1 LFKKLDTDIFE
12 AKIINKAIRISMNID
27 KTKGIKLA
35 LCGIENV
42 SEVVLPSDYVVFGD
56 WMSEIISNEPPHR
69 PQLFPFDFEHKEIQ
83 SKNDILAQDKRV
95 RDIYEMLLPLLAAE
109 LNKLHNLDSS
119 TKQWEVV
126 IGYWLRHF
134 LDALMVRFVLVSAA
148 MRTDID
154 HIYMLDVSN
163 IDILPQPESRNAFA
177 VLCNSSRTWNQFI
190 VSKIAKIII
199 DNSGSDWSTT
209 SVVAKSFSNT
219 SKKNSKKTKASSSI
233 VNGVK
238 SIIKNLISLAG
249 KGISRLFPSEI
260 LMYSPNLNPYE
271 MFTLARKLGKIPF
284 IYFLK
289 ELPSI
294 DGRNFTSELI
304 LAGSQGT
311 QPNFDNRHIDLD
323 MRAGF
328 DGLIVSD
335 EMFSSLV
342 NELLSQ
348 SIPRCYIEGWS
359 QLNKELELLNLPKTV
374 KQIYVGSGI
383 ISDEILRL
391 YVSKMMD
398 KECEFIISQHGGVY
412 GFSLIQEKTE
422 YVEQRISD
430 KWISWGWKSSNVN
443 TVVPG
448 PALKGQL
455 KISKNSAKEFM
466 LIALPPVRFSPS
478 RLNYSDPYE
487 IVQSHANFISSLD
500 DSISNKVIIRPAP
513 NHREFSYVK
522 DFESRFYVSKKG
534 SFSDDLGRSKLFVCT
549 HNATT
554 MLEAL
559 FANIPTIIMLPKY
572 KYYTQH
578 YLREDAVHMIQEM
591 RDAGIYFDCPY
602 AARDQVNLIW
612 SDVDKWWNS
621 NEIQD
626 VVNKFCELYCSKSV
640 DYLGD
645 LARAIDGK

>member
-1 LFKKLDTDIFE
+1 M
-12 AKIINKAIRISMNID
+12 IRMNSD
-27 KTKGIKLA
+27 NTRDLKLA

-42 SEVVLPSDYVVFGD
+42 PDVSLPNDYVIFGD
-56 WMSEIISNEPPHR
+56 WMSEIICNEPSDR
-69 PQLFPFDFEHKEIQ
+69 PRLFPFDFEHKEIQ
-83 SKNDILAQDKRV
+83 SKDDILDQDKSV
-95 RDIYEMLLPLLAAE
+95 RDIYEMLLPLLAAA

-119 TKQWEVV
+119 TEQWEVV
-126 IGYWLRHF
+126 IGHWLRHF

-148 MRTDID
+148 MSADID
-154 HIYMLDVSN
+154 HIYMLDVSS
-163 IDILPQPESRNAFA
+163 IDVLPQPESRNAFA
-177 VLCNSSRTWNQFI
+177 ILCNSSRSWNQFI
-190 VSKIAKIII
+190 ISKIAKIIVA
-199 DNSGSDWSTT
+199 NSDADWPTT
-209 SVVAKSFSNT
+209 SVVVKST
-219 SKKNSKKTKASSSI
+219 SISLKSNSKSTKISLSI

-238 SIIKNLISLAG
+238 KLLRNVITLAS

-260 LMYSPNLNPYE
+260 LMYSPNLNLYE
-271 MFTLARKLGKIPF
+271 MVTLARKLGKIPF

-289 ELPSI
+289 ELPSF
-294 DGRNFTSELI
+294 DGRNFNSELI
-304 LAGSQGT
+304 SAGNQGSQA
-311 QPNFDNRHIDLD
+311 NSDHRHVDLD
-323 MRAGF
+323 MRADF
-328 DGLIVSD
+328 DGLMISD
-335 EMFSSLV
+335 DVFSSLV
-342 NELLSQ
+342 GELLSH

-359 QLNKELELLNLPKTV
+359 HLNKELDALNLPETV

-383 ISDEILRL
+383 ITDEILRL

-422 YVEQRISD
+422 YVEQRVSD

-448 PALKGQL
+448 PALRGKL
-455 KISKNSAKEFM
+455 KISNNRSRESM

-487 IVQSHANFISSLD
+487 IVQSHTNFISSLD
-500 DSISNKVIIRPAP
+500 DSISSKVIVRPAP

-522 DFESRFYVSKKG
+522 DFESSFYVSKKG
-534 SFSDDLGRSKLFVCT
+534 SFSDDLEKSKLFVCT

-559 FANIPTIIMLPKY
+559 FANFPTIIMLPKY
-572 KYYTQH
+572 QYYTQH
-578 YLREDAVHMIQEM
+578 YLREDAVPMIQEM
-591 RDAGIYFDCPY
+591 KDVGIYFDCPF
-602 AARDQVNLIW
+602 AARDQVHLIW
-612 SDVDKWWNS
+612 SDVDSWWNR

-626 VVNKFCELYCSKSV
+626 VVNKFCELYCSKSG